1 MSDEFQRKDSEPD
14 DNKQE
19 PSSAFHDDKEKI
31 KEEAYNQAVKMVNG
45 KMRLPRIR
53 SKEDARRLFF
63 APGRIGKVYGIFKA
77 YCTRVGSG
85 PFPTELF
92 DETGKKISWNWAA
105 FIFNPTWFFSRK
117 MYLFGMIGT
126 FMTSVYTV
134 GSYMIYNNINHP
146 NIVNIILPWSL
157 LFLAMYVAVGMFGNY
172 LYISHMENKIV
183 YPGERELTEE
193 QIAQINFMR
202 GGVSINGII
211 MAFLA
216 SNIMLLI
223 VEELVTMMY

>member
-14 DNKQE
+14 DNKHE

-63 APGRIGKVYGIFKA
+63 GRSINYYMNYYKKYN
-77 YCTRVGSG
+77 
-85 PFPTELF
+85 
-92 DETGKKISWNWAA
+92 ETGKKISWNWAA